1 MTPRSRGKPCVV
13 PSRLKGLPERRRWP
27 LRSKQRSEAGR
38 EQIPGSEAATAP
50 QEVAYAGYGAQMR
63 EKSEID
69 QAISNTVSD
78 TERLEGTSICL

>member
-27 LRSKQRSEAGR
+27 LRSKQPNQRRE
-38 EQIPGSEAATAP
+38 EQIPGSEAAPAP

-63 EKSEID
+63 VKSEID

-78 TERLEGTSICL
+78 TERLEGTSISL